1 MISITNSVNAEQVT
15 NLIEFFS
22 FNCSHCANV
31 SDKVHNYV
39 NKNSLQFT
47 DISMD
52 ISQEALPTTMMFY
65 VAVDAG
71 LGNKFKQ
78 AYFSAVSAGMPVYTN
93 STLNYVVGQ
102 IRTTKLTELLNS
114 SNERQRIKDKL
125 QYASGLIGKYQIQV
139 TPTFVINNSTV
150 LEGEEIINQLSQR

>member
-1 MISITNSVNAEQVT
+1 MKSVAKLLLMISITNSVNAEQVT

-52 ISQEALPTTMMFY
+52 ISQEALPTTMMFC

-78 AYFSAVSAGMPVYTN
+78 AYFSAVSAGMPV
-93 STLNYVVGQ
+93 
-102 IRTTKLTELLNS
+102 
-114 SNERQRIKDKL
+114 
-125 QYASGLIGKYQIQV
+125 
-139 TPTFVINNSTV
+139 
-150 LEGEEIINQLSQR
+150 